1 MPLLALAFLAF
12 IGLGLPDPLPGSLWP
27 ELRPHF
33 GVANAALGLVL
44 AANAAGYILAGL
56 LAGRLIAALGI
67 GRLLAGSLAA
77 TAMAALGQGLAPPWW
92 GFVALSVL
100 AGLGGGAVDAALNL
114 FAAHRFR
121 PRHLNWLHG
130 CWGIGAT
137 LGPLCAALLLAGG
150 LGWQAGYLAVGAALA
165 ALALAFA
172 ITRRRWDA
180 GAHQA
185 SGPALSALAVLRHPV
200 ARLQI
205 VIFFLYTGIEA
216 GAGQWA
222 ATILTAARGATPAE
236 GAAAAT
242 LFFAA
247 LTAGRIGLGFVVD
260 RVGADRLLRWQTP
273 ATVLGALLLGTGL
286 ADFAALGLMAVALAP
301 IYPTVMARTPAR
313 LGVQAAAQ
321 AVGFQVS
328 AAMLG
333 VAVVPALLGLAADL
347 AGAATLP
354 WLLALGCV
362 ALTLLVWRLPE
373 AKE

>member
-27 ELRPHF
+27 ELQPHF
-33 GVANAALGLVL
+33 GVANAGLGLVL
-44 AANAAGYILAGL
+44 AANAAGYITAGL
-56 LAGRLIAALGI
+56 LAARLIRGLGI
-67 GRLLAGSLAA
+67 GLLLSVSLAA
-77 TAMAALGQGLAPPWW
+77 TATAALGQGLAPPWW

-137 LGPLCAALLLAGG
+137 LGPLAAALLLAGG
-150 LGWQAGYLAVGAALA
+150 FGWQAGYLAVGTVLGV
-165 ALALAFA
+165 LALAFGL
-172 ITRRRWDA
+172 TRRRWDA
-180 GAHQA
+180 GGHQGGGA
-185 SGPALSALAVLRHPV
+185 DLSALAVLRHPV

-205 VIFFLYTGIEA
+205 VLFFLYTGIEA

-242 LFFAA
+242 TFFAA

-260 RVGADRLLRWQTP
+260 RVGADLLLRLLTP
-273 ATVLGALLLGTGL
+273 VTVLGALLLASGW
-286 ADFAALGLMAVALAP
+286 ADFAALGLMALALAP
-301 IYPTVMARTPAR
+301 IYPTVMARTPSR
-313 LGVQAAAQ
+313 LGTQAAAQ

-347 AGAATLP
+347 AGARILP

-362 ALTLLVWRLPE
+362 GLSALIWRLPA

>member
-1 MPLLALAFLAF
+1 MPLLVLAFLAF

-27 ELRPHF
+27 ELQPHF
-33 GVANAALGLVL
+33 GVANAGLGLIL
-44 AANAAGYILAGL
+44 AANAAGYIAAGL
-56 LAGRLIAALGI
+56 LAARLIAALGI
-67 GRLLAGSLAA
+67 GLLLSVSLAA
-77 TAMAALGQGLAPPWW
+77 TATAALGQGLAPPWW
-92 GFVALSVL
+92 GFVALGVL
-100 AGLGGGAVDAALNL
+100 AGMGGGAVDAALNL

-137 LGPLCAALLLAGG
+137 LGPLAAALLLAGG
-150 LGWQAGYLAVGAALA
+150 LGWQAGYLVVGAVLAL
-165 ALALAFA
+165 LALAFGL
-172 ITRRRWDA
+172 TRRRWDA
-180 GAHQA
+180 GGHRGGGAD
-185 SGPALSALAVLRHPV
+185 LSALAVLRHPV

-205 VIFFLYTGIEA
+205 LLFFVYTGVEA

-242 LFFAA
+242 AFFGA
-247 LTAGRIGLGFVVD
+247 LTLGRIGLGFVVD
-260 RVGADRLLRWQTP
+260 RVGADRLLRLLTP
-273 ATVLGALLLGTGL
+273 VTVLAALLLASGW
-286 ADFAALGLMAVALAP
+286 ADFAALGLMALALAP
-301 IYPTVMARTPAR
+301 IYPTVMARTPSR

-347 AGAATLP
+347 AGARILP

-362 ALTLLVWRLPE
+362 GLSALIWRLPA

>member
-1 MPLLALAFLAF
+1 LPLLALAFLAF

-27 ELRPHF
+27 ELQPHF
-33 GVANAALGLVL
+33 GVANAGLGLVL
-44 AANAAGYILAGL
+44 AANATGYITAGL
-56 LAGRLIAALGI
+56 LAARLIRGLGI
-67 GRLLAGSLAA
+67 GLLLSVSLAA

-92 GFVALSVL
+92 GFVALAVL
-100 AGLGGGAVDAALNL
+100 AGAGGGAVDAALNL

-137 LGPLCAALLLAGG
+137 LGPLAAALLLAGG
-150 LGWQAGYLAVGAALA
+150 FGWQAGYLAVGTVLA
-165 ALALAFA
+165 ALALAFGL
-172 ITRRRWDA
+172 TRRRWDA
-180 GAHQA
+180 GGHQGGGA
-185 SGPALSALAVLRHPV
+185 DLSALAVLRHPV

-222 ATILTAARGATPAE
+222 ATILTAARGATAAE

-242 LFFAA
+242 TFFAA

-260 RVGADRLLRWQTP
+260 RVGADRLLRLLTP
-273 ATVLGALLLGTGL
+273 VTVLAALLLATGR
-286 ADFAALGLMAVALAP
+286 ADFAALGLMALALAP
-301 IYPTVMARTPAR
+301 IYTTVMARTPSR
-313 LGVQAAAQ
+313 LGARAAAQ

-333 VAVVPALLGLAADL
+333 VAVLPALLGLAADL
-347 AGAATLP
+347 AGASILP

-362 ALTLLVWRLPE
+362 GLSALIWRLPA